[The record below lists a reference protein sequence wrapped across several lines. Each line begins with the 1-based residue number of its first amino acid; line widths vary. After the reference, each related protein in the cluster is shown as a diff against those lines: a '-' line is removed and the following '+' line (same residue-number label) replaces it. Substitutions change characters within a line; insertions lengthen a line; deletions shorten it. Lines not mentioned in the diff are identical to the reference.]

1 MKNLIIIGAGDFAR
15 EVYWHAQDCIGFG
28 SDWTVK
34 GFIDGDVKLSAEEY
48 QRLPSDVP
56 LLGDIDSYEIEP
68 DDVFACAIGT
78 PAVRKK
84 LVEKILP
91 RGAKFINVIHRR
103 STVMPRAKL
112 GRGVVICLANGIGDL
127 VELGDFV
134 VINNVTYLG
143 HDVKVGDYTCIMSH
157 VEIGGGAVIGNEVF
171 IGSQVAIA
179 PKSKIGDGAFVG
191 IGSVVIGDVPADAK
205 FLGNPARNFNF

>member
-1 MKNLIIIGAGDFAR
+1 MKNLIIIGTGGFAR
-15 EVYWHAQDCIGFG
+15 EIYWHAPDCVGFG

-34 GFIDGDVKLSAEEY
+34 GFLDGDVKLSAEEY

-56 LLGDIDSYEIEP
+56 VLGDIDGYEIAE

-91 RGAKFINVIHRR
+91 RGAEFINVIHRR
-103 STVMPRAKL
+103 STIMPRTKL
-112 GRGVVICLANGIGDL
+112 GRGVVICSGNGISDL

-134 VINNVTYLG
+134 VINNVTCLG
-143 HDVKVGDYTCIMSH
+143 HDVRVGDYTCIMAH
-157 VEIGGGAVIGNEVF
+157 VEIGGGTIIGNEVF

-191 IGSVVIGDVPADAK
+191 IGSVVLRRVKAGAK
-205 FLGNPARNFNF
+205 VFGNPAREV

>member
-1 MKNLIIIGAGDFAR
+1 MKNLIIIGAGGFAR
-15 EVYWHAQDCIGFG
+15 EIYWHAPECVGFG

-34 GFIDGDVKLSAEEY
+34 GFLDGDVKLSAEEY
-48 QRLPSDVP
+48 QKLPSEVP

-91 RGAKFINVIHRR
+91 RGAEFINVIHRR
-103 STVMPRAKL
+103 ATVMPRAKL
-112 GRGVVICLANGIGDL
+112 GRGVVICLASGISDL

-143 HDVKVGDYTCIMSH
+143 HDVKVGEYTCIMSH
-157 VEIGGGAVIGNEVF
+157 VEIGGGTVIGNEVF
-171 IGSQVAIA
+171 IGSQVAIV

-191 IGSVVIGDVPADAK
+191 IGSVVLRRVKAGAK
-205 FLGNPARNFNF
+205 VFGNPAREV